1 MLETLDFSIRIG
13 STPTFLYFDLYLNS
27 VLETRV
33 GVLGESGRIFWIF
46 ATRNNDSE
54 ILVLSVKFLESYK
67 SDVRYTTI
75 LTCSPSYLIRELL
88 SHDYLHGVILTT
100 VIYRYPS
107 KIPVIDP
114 NHENIAQNVHELNC
128 EEPVCIDVVAV
139 VSVSSHVITI
149 RLTVWLPTAIRKSFL
164 NIHTCLLITIM
175 VFVHVYRCQ
184 IQTLKSDIFGT
195 VCVVLASIVYF
206 KLFYFSQTQIPPT
219 QTFGTSRKYMTIVF
233 GEFWTALG
241 FSV

>member
-1 MLETLDFSIRIG
+1 MYCQCTISVLPIRIEKSNVSSIRALQSERNKPVSLWRRANARNRLDFSIRIG

-149 RLTVWLPTAIRKSFL
+149 RLNLSWTYTLVYWLLSWCLYTFIGVKYRLWSPIFSEQSVWS
-164 NIHTCLLITIM
+164 
-175 VFVHVYRCQ
+175 
-184 IQTLKSDIFGT
+184 
-195 VCVVLASIVYF
+195 
-206 KLFYFSQTQIPPT
+206 
-219 QTFGTSRKYMTIVF
+219 
-233 GEFWTALG
+233 
-241 FSV
+241 